1 MPQNEINVTETLM
14 EINERLARLETK
26 MDNLN
31 SADDKA
37 EKALQLSQTN
47 ADNIKANASDISNL
61 KTILYWEIGVIVVG
75 IVVPLGIYVLEKL
88 F

>member
-75 IVVPLGIYVLEKL
+75 IVVPLGIYVLEK
-88 F
+88 FF

>member
-14 EINERLARLETK
+14 EINERLARVETK

-37 EKALQLSQTN
+37 ERALQISQ
-47 ADNIKANASDISNL
+47 DNTRDISNL
-61 KTILYWEIGVIVVG
+61 KTVIYWEIAVIVTGV
-75 IVVPLGIYVLEKL
+75 VVPLGIYVLEKI

>member
-1 MPQNEINVTETLM
+1 
-14 EINERLARLETK
+14 

-75 IVVPLGIYVLEKL
+75 IVVPLGIYVLEK
-88 F
+88 FF